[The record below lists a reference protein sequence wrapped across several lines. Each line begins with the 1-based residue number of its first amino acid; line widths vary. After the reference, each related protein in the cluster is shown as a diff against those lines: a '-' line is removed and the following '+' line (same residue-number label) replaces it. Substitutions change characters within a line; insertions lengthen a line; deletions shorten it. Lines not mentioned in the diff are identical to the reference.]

1 MLGKLV
7 KNELKSYRFSMGIV
21 FLAGFIFT
29 IFMKIIC
36 MLPYQYEIREV
47 IQVLGF
53 YGYDY
58 AGGCGSPGIGCY
70 TVL

>member
-53 YGYDY
+53 YGYY
-58 AGGCGSPGIGCY
+58 
-70 TVL
+70 